1 MKLEAV
7 FILHFKVSTLWPK
20 WGQHHQE
27 PPGTTPPAVLARGAG
42 TAVWLIMNESA
53 TDSPI

>member
-27 PPGTTPPAVLARGAG
+27 PPGTTPPAVLARGGWHGGLADY
-42 TAVWLIMNESA
+42 E
-53 TDSPI
+53 